1 MPFYPLYR
9 ATTEM
14 YMLVSVLV
22 SPLLCVLGWLLL
34 GKIISKRLLSYAHWY
49 IPAVIGSSLSA
60 ASVLLIAFLRYFAAH
75 DYVLASAAYFLHDYV
90 LASAA
95 YFLVV
100 AGVPFHIVS
109 FVRLWKTI
117 TALPP
122 SSGEPP
128 QWNNAQQDE
137 GVWPPQPRR

>member
-75 DYVLASAAYFLHDYV
+75 DYVLASAAYFL
-90 LASAA
+90 
-95 YFLVV
+95 VV